1 MQAARTLVTGVLALG
16 VLAVSAP
23 AAIAADDPTGP
34 TTTVTFTVVGCE
46 GCTIS
51 SWLPVVTADGGPS
64 DKAKVRNGVATLQIP
79 TANTQGT
86 SFQIDPVKDP
96 YMDAVTLIVFQY
108 KGAEPGK
115 AVTKAEA
122 MTYRRGSACWAGTS
136 EATAELRV
144 RVRSVWGPAFDPGA
158 KNAPT
163 RTLQP
168 IAWVVPTQ
176 PSAAPYWPLFKG
188 ALQAQDT
195 PVCRF

>member
-1 MQAARTLVTGVLALG
+1 MKRTV
-16 VLAVSAP
+16 
-23 AAIAADDPTGP
+23 AAIASLLTITAVGVTAPPASAEDM
-34 TTTVTFTVVGCE
+34 TTVTITVTGCE

-86 SFQIDPVKDP
+86 SFQIDPVEDP

-108 KGAEPGK
+108 KGAQPGERISK
-115 AVTKAEA
+115 AQA
-122 MTYRRGSACWAGTS
+122 MTYRRGSACWAGTA
-136 EATAELRV
+136 EATAQFRV
-144 RVRSVWGPAFDPGA
+144 RVRSVWGPAFDPMA
-158 KNAPT
+158 KNPPKRA
-163 RTLQP
+163 LQP
-168 IAWVVPTQ
+168 LAWVVPTQ
-176 PSAAPYWPLFKG
+176 QSAAPYWPLFKG

>member
-1 MQAARTLVTGVLALG
+1 M
-16 VLAVSAP
+16 
-23 AAIAADDPTGP
+23 
-34 TTTVTFTVVGCE
+34 TTVTITVVGCE

-64 DKAKVRNGVATLQIP
+64 DTAKVRNGVATLQIP

-108 KGAEPGK
+108 KGAQPGERI
-115 AVTKAEA
+115 TKAQA
-122 MTYRRGSACWAGTS
+122 MTFRRGSACWAGTS
-136 EATAELRV
+136 EATAQFRV
-144 RVRSVWGPAFDPGA
+144 RVRSVWGPAFDPMA
-158 KNAPT
+158 KNPPKRA
-163 RTLQP
+163 LQP
-168 IAWVVPTQ
+168 LAWVVPTQ
-176 PSAAPYWPLFKG
+176 QSAAPFWPLFKG